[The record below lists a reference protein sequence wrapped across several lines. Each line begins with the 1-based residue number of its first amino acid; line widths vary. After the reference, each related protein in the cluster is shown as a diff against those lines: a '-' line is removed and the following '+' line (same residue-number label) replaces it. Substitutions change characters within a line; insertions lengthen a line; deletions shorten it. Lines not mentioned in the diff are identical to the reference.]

1 VRAPRRLVALAAL
14 LPLAARAHAPIPGI
28 EGFYAGL
35 AHPLREPATL
45 LTLLA
50 VALLLARLPPAAW
63 RRGWVALAAGAA
75 VGAAAGFLLA
85 PRPAFALA
93 LLGAGLLAA
102 LLGTLPRP
110 VPGLRPLAALCG
122 AGLGVALVPDPGAT
136 ADRLVTLAGA
146 LVTVAAAPVFAY
158 GALSALAA
166 RLPGAAGRVLPRILQ
181 AWIAAVALLLGAF
194 LLAAA

>member
-1 VRAPRRLVALAAL
+1 MRVLRRVVALASL
-14 LPLAARAHAPIPGI
+14 RPLAARAHAPVPGI

-35 AHPLREPATL
+35 AHPLRDPATL

-63 RRGWVALAAGAA
+63 RRAWVALASGGAAGAS
-75 VGAAAGFLLA
+75 AGLFLA
-85 PRPAFALA
+85 PRPGFSLA
-93 LLGAGLLAA
+93 LLAAGLLAA
-102 LLGTLPRP
+102 LLGALPRP
-110 VPGLRPLAALCG
+110 VPGLRPLVAVCG
-122 AGLGVALVPDPGAT
+122 AGLGIAVVPDPGAA

-158 GALSALAA
+158 GALTALTA
-166 RLPGAAGRVLPRILQ
+166 RLPDAAGRVIPRILQ

>member
-1 VRAPRRLVALAAL
+1 MRTLRRFVPLAAL

-35 AHPLREPATL
+35 AHPLRDPATL

-50 VALLLARLPPAAW
+50 VALLLARLPPASW
-63 RRGWVALAAGAA
+63 RRGWVALATGVA
-75 VGAAAGFLLA
+75 VGAAAGLLLA
-85 PRPAFALA
+85 PRPGFSLA
-93 LLGAGLLAA
+93 LLAAGLLAA

-110 VPGLRPLAALCG
+110 MPGLRPLAAVCG
-122 AGLGVALVPDPGAT
+122 AGLGVAVVPDPGAA

-146 LVTVAAAPVFAY
+146 LVTLAAAPVFAY
-158 GALSALAA
+158 GALSGLVA
-166 RLPGAAGRVLPRILQ
+166 RLPGAAGRVIVRILQ